1 MVIAPV
7 STRSDRNV
15 VIGMDH
21 TKKGDLCTI
30 IPSPCMLEI
39 VVIKLIEP
47 KMDEILDRWRL
58 EIVESTASLEW
69 LVIPLKDR

>member
-7 STRSDRNV
+7 STKSDRNV

-21 TKKGDLCTI
+21 TKNGDLCTI
-30 IPSPCMLEI
+30 ILGQCMLEI

-47 KMDEILDRWRL
+47 KMDEIPDR
-58 EIVESTASLEW
+58 
-69 LVIPLKDR
+69 

>member
-1 MVIAPV
+1 MVITPV

-15 VIGMDH
+15 VIRMDH

-30 IPSPCMLEI
+30 IPGPCMLEI

-47 KMDEILDRWRL
+47 KMDEIPDR
-58 EIVESTASLEW
+58 
-69 LVIPLKDR
+69 